1 MVNYYSAYAIIHL
14 MNSGSEPRGFT
25 IIEVLIVIA
34 ISSFL
39 LVAAIL
45 ALTSDQNQ
53 TEFDTGA
60 RQIFSQLQSLSSD
73 VQNGK
78 YASNPQY
85 SCVSTSGSPS
95 FTSPPA
101 SEGTNFGCIYVG
113 KAMQFN
119 PSLNSSYYVYSLV
132 GDQFG
137 ANLSPPSAFP
147 SSATVLD
154 SVPTPSSYPPAG
166 VQIFNLPDQ
175 FAVSKITYAGNPS
188 GNNNDIV
195 GFYNVQA
202 ASLSSNSSLNNQV
215 FIIPESA
222 GAVSSQQAVSDING
236 DSLGTGRGQY
246 NINLTSPVTVCFTS
260 PLEPNEF
267 AQISFN
273 NQTNSTN
280 LTLNYN
286 YTSC

>member
-45 ALTSDQNQ
+45 AMTSDQNQ

-73 VQNGK
+73 VQNGN

-101 SEGTNFGCIYVG
+101 PEGTNFGCIYMG

-119 PSLNSSYYVYSLV
+119 PTQNASFYYVYSLV

-137 ANLSPPSAFP
+137 ANLSTPSAFP
-147 SSATVLD
+147 ASATVLD
-154 SVPTPSSYPPAG
+154 SVPTPSSYPPPG
-166 VQIFNLPDQ
+166 TQVIDLPDQ
-175 FAVSKITYAGNPS
+175 FVVSKITYSGNPS
-188 GNNNDIV
+188 GANNTIRLDFIMYKLHHHLIV
-195 GFYNVQA
+195 H
-202 ASLSSNSSLNNQV
+202 
-215 FIIPESA
+215 
-222 GAVSSQQAVSDING
+222 
-236 DSLGTGRGQY
+236 
-246 NINLTSPVTVCFTS
+246 
-260 PLEPNEF
+260 
-267 AQISFN
+267 
-273 NQTNSTN
+273 
-280 LTLNYN
+280 
-286 YTSC
+286 